1 MSPKQTSTSQP
12 SASSNLLFLAVIV
25 AVIGGGVFLFMRPAS
40 PASPASPA
48 TTEAAADAVP
58 ATAQQPVRTAPAKP
72 GQPDDAALPP
82 LAIEQYST
90 ARPVDEVRAVY
101 MFAAEHPEVL
111 QYVPCFCGCESRGH
125 SGNDDCFV
133 QARDAEGRV
142 TAWDPHGMACAVCI
156 DVASDARRMYTSGAS
171 VTQIRE
177 AIEAKYQPLASTI
190 TPTPMPEGHAH

>member
-40 PASPASPA
+40 PASPA
-48 TTEAAADAVP
+48 TTEAAAAADAVP

>member
-40 PASPASPA
+40 PASPA
-48 TTEAAADAVP
+48 TTEAAAAADAVP

-142 TAWDPHGMACAVCI
+142 TAWEPHGMACAVCI
-156 DVASDARRMYTSGAS
+156 DVGSDARRMYTSGAS

-177 AIEAKYQPLASTI
+177 AIEAKYRPLASTI